1 MLIENLIN
9 QSISIF
15 ILIIIGYVIRKREL
29 ICERDTVGITNI
41 VVMISLPA
49 TIIMSMTIEFSRE
62 RLYYAT
68 MTALVSFAA
77 YFFKYII
84 WKLFS
89 KTLKLDSKESSV
101 HGLMILLSN
110 CGFMGIPI
118 AGAIYGKEG
127 LFYTAIVNLCF
138 SIVSWTLGIKL
149 ISKGVNREYSTNIKG
164 IAKNPGI
171 MSVVIGLII
180 FLVQIKLPEFIEN
193 PLVTIAATT
202 TPLAMFSIGAFLTQ
216 ADIKSVFKDKDLIIS
231 SFLRLII
238 SPLIVIVLV
247 KAFKI
252 PVEVAGV
259 IVLLEA
265 MPAATTSAIFARK
278 FDSDYELASKGIFL
292 STILSLGTIPIIMS
306 FYQMII

>member
-1 MLIENLIN
+1 MLINNLIN
-9 QSISIF
+9 QSVAIF
-15 ILIIIGYVIRKREL
+15 ILIAVGYFIRKKEL

-41 VVMISLPA
+41 VVMISLPS
-49 TIIMSMTIEFSRE
+49 TIIMSMTIEFTRE

-68 MTALVSFAA
+68 MTAIVSFAA
-77 YFFKYII
+77 YFLKYII

-89 KTLKLDSKESSV
+89 RIFNLDKRESSV

-138 SIVSWTLGIKL
+138 SIVTWTLGIKL
-149 ISKGVNREYSTNIKG
+149 VSEGVDREYRINLMGLT
-164 IAKNPGI
+164 KNPGI

-180 FLVQIKLPEFIEN
+180 FLIQIKLPQFIET
-193 PLVTIAATT
+193 PLAAIAATT

-216 ADIKSVFKDKDLIIS
+216 ADIKSVFKDKILFVS
-231 SFLRLII
+231 SSLRLII
-238 SPLIVIVLV
+238 SPLFMIVLV
-247 KAFKI
+247 GLLKL
-252 PVEVAGV
+252 PLNVAGV

-292 STILSLGTIPIIMS
+292 STLLSLISIPLVMS
-306 FYQMII
+306 FYQLIT